1 MDRKLNKVEAM
12 EKLAKEFNKTVE
24 QVNQTFSRFEKMG
37 FNEED
42 VREMSKNVFIF
53 QQMEDGLN
61 FSDKIFNFN

>member
-42 VREMSKNVFIF
+42 VKEMSKNVFIF
-53 QQMEDGLN
+53 QKYGRRA
-61 FSDKIFNFN
+61 